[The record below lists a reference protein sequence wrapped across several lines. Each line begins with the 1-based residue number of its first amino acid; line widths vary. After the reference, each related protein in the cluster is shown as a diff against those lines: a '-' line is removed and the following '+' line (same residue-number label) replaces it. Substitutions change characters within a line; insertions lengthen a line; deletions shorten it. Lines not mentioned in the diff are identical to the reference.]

1 VKVLTPTLACYFL
14 AVLPIIHLAF
24 SGNKFVYD
32 FGATFYFAL
41 VLILVLSFKK
51 ISIRQLGFKNT
62 NIEKSLLIGSLFGL
76 LPIIIVFLLDNLL
89 VKTGMAQTELLAG
102 AELRIPEEMGFH
114 STPLRNIFS
123 TIIILFIDQ
132 VFIVGL
138 IVNNMFKKENMG
150 RVVISGGLLYSLLHF
165 KLSLGNLFLGMISVG
180 LLKGTGS
187 IIPSILVHTGFTIA
201 KIVIVFY
208 LPRLISILVFL
219 I

>member
-1 VKVLTPTLACYFL
+1 MKVLTPILASYFL

-32 FGATFYFAL
+32 FGVTFYFAL

-62 NIEKSLLIGSLFGL
+62 YIGKSSLIGVLLGL
-76 LPIIIVFLLDNLL
+76 VPVLMVVFLDSIL
-89 VKTGMAQTELLAG
+89 VKTGLAQTELLAG
-102 AELRIPEEMGFH
+102 ANLRIPEEMGFH
-114 STPLRNIFS
+114 TTPIENIFS
-123 TIIILFIDQ
+123 TVVVPFIDQ
-132 VFIVGL
+132 VFIIGL
-138 IVNNMFKKENMG
+138 IVNNTLKNENMG
-150 RVVISGGLLYSLLHF
+150 RVVISGGLIYSLIHF
-165 KLSLGNLFLGMISVG
+165 KPSIGNLFLGMISAG

-201 KIVIVFY
+201 KVAIVFY
-208 LPRLISILVFL
+208 FPRLISILVLL